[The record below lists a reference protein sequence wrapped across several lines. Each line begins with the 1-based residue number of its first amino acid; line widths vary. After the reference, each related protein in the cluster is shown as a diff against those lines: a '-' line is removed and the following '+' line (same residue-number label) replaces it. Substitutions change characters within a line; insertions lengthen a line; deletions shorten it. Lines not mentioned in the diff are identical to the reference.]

1 MKGRVLS
8 VAMILSAVFF
18 FPALS
23 FSMEPHDDFSGSS
36 IDLTKWRWGEFIR
49 EIREFGGEKKLLLAR
64 SGISPLA
71 IGSYPNVQYNWL
83 PFSEPSSVNSI
94 EAAVTLLDAKING
107 NGSVQARLGGRWYN
121 DGTSGGGY
129 AGDIWAELNLLAVPG
144 VLKGW
149 WYVGRYTGPS
159 DTTITQLAAG
169 DFTQPISMGIPYTLF
184 IGFDGANTFTF
195 RIGAETITYKGPS
208 RIGDP
213 DNPFKGL
220 GVRTQINDAS
230 SSSYVEATF
239 DDVYTDGT
247 LYDDFDDPSM
257 MIDSS
262 KWRVYEFVREVA
274 GGRLRS
280 KSRTSTHSTSDA
292 FVNNTLEIAYP
303 VGINAIQ
310 ARVTPIAYNNPQGVF
325 QVADISGAFYNDG
338 SGAYGRT
345 GDVVGQVFI
354 GGRGSTPIA
363 MWRVYRY
370 LDPDGQF
377 YELLASGPF
386 STPVAL
392 GVTYILSLYWSGN
405 EFTFLFEGERA
416 TYRSETPINPAK
428 VPFRRIRTIVSPES
442 GKSEGLIEALF
453 DDVKVGYVPPND
465 DFSGAFIH
473 RGRWKNGETVREIES
488 SALLLACGSSS
499 PIVTSSFPYTD
510 FNRLGFA
517 DPNSANAIQA
527 DITILDHFVRNKAYT
542 RIRLDGR
549 WYNDGSGMPGSD
561 MTGDIQAELSLRGD
575 PSGLYGRWSVYR
587 FTNAVGTTAAT
598 LGWGDFTTPIVMGP
612 TYTLFIGY
620 DSSANQFTFR
630 IGSEE
635 YTFGPTGLPT
645 RLRDPN
651 SPWKS
656 LTIRTQIDDDES
668 SGYIAA
674 AFDNVYVNGIPYDDF
689 SSSTLNP
696 AKWIAYEFARE
707 LTDGKFRSK
716 VRSGP
721 ASTSHLNSGLSFSYP
736 TRIHSIRAK
745 VTPVLYQND
754 YGLEI
759 GAGISGIFY
768 HDGTPGTGYTG
779 DVAGIVGIGG
789 FGPTPEA
796 GWQVVR
802 LTDDTGQNWEV
813 LAQGSFLTPVALGNT
828 YVLWVG
834 WDGTRLTF
842 RFEGEEASYT
852 PGTPIHPPNVPAR
865 TVGNRIYNPAGNEA
879 FIEAYFD
886 DLVVNNP
893 AVQISPSSGLFG
905 DILVGGAAEQT
916 FTISNIGDG
925 WLEVQDP
932 SGLNPP
938 FEATSATTCPDPPF
952 TLDPGASCTVVIRF
966 SPFSTGSFLQTLT
979 ARTNDPDHPTVGIPL
994 QGTGVAVLTVNKA
1007 GSGHGTVT
1015 SSPPGIDCGS
1025 DCQQEYNS
1033 VLSVTLTPTPDPDS
1047 TFTGWSGAGCLGT
1060 GTCTVT
1066 TNTHA
1071 KVTATFEIKTYR
1083 LTILKAGTGSGTVTS
1098 EDGKVS
1104 CGSDCEEIYTHGT
1117 SVTLTATP
1125 DTGFAFAGWS
1135 GSGCTGTGT
1144 CTVTMDGPKT
1154 VTATFVRFLVSPDEG
1169 TIGTELTIT
1178 GAGFG
1183 PSKGKVLIGG
1193 VALKVLEWTDTMIRG
1208 TISKVPPVDVASD
1221 VIVQPKVPKGSPPIT
1236 EPEAFTVR
1244 GPEITDVEPDS
1255 GVSGSTSPITI
1266 HGKFFSTKKGKVTL
1280 ERAGT
1285 VKNCKV
1291 LAWGMEMITFL
1302 VPKKMT
1308 AASDYTLRVTNKV
1321 GPDTITFDVIAAP

>member
-1 MKGRVLS
+1 MRGRGLS

-23 FSMEPHDDFSGSS
+23 FSMEPYDDFSGSS

-83 PFSEPSSVNSI
+83 PLSEPNSVNSI

-107 NGSVQARLGGRWYN
+107 NASVQARLGGRWYN
-121 DGTSGGGY
+121 DGTPGGGY
-129 AGDIWAELNLLAVPG
+129 AGDIWAELSLWASPGLLMG
-144 VLKGW
+144 R

-159 DTTITQLAAG
+159 GTTITQLAAG
-169 DFTQPISMGIPYTLF
+169 DFTQPISVGTPYTLY

-208 RIGDP
+208 RAGDP
-213 DNPFKGL
+213 NNPWKGL
-220 GVRTQINDAS
+220 GVKTQINNAS

-257 MIDSS
+257 MMDSS
-262 KWRVYEFVREVA
+262 KWRVYEFVREIA

-280 KSRTSTHSTSDA
+280 KLRTSTHSTSDA

-338 SGAYGRT
+338 SGAHGRT

-354 GGRGSTPIA
+354 GGRGSTPIG

-377 YELLASGPF
+377 SQLLASGPF

-392 GVTYILSLYWSGN
+392 GVTYTLSLYWSGN

-416 TYRSETPINPAK
+416 TYRPETPIHPAK
-428 VPFRRIRTIVSPES
+428 VPFRRIRTIISLEP

-465 DFSGAFIH
+465 DFSGVLIDQ
-473 RGRWKNGETVREIES
+473 GRWKTGEVVREIEGG
-488 SALLLACGSSS
+488 ALLLTCASPN
-499 PIVTSSFPYTD
+499 PIVTTSFPYRMG
-510 FNRLGFA
+510 NSLAFA
-517 DPNSANAIQA
+517 HPDAVNSIRA
-527 DITILDHFVRNKAYT
+527 DITLLDRRIRNHAYT
-542 RIRLDGR
+542 WTRLGGR
-549 WYNDGSGMPGSD
+549 WYNDGSGTSGSD
-561 MTGDIQAELSLRGD
+561 MTGDIWAEVSLMEA
-575 PSGLYGRWSVYR
+575 PSGVYGRWGVSRY
-587 FTNAVGTTAAT
+587 TNAKGTTWTT
-598 LGWGDFTTPIVMGP
+598 LGSGDFTVPITLG
-612 TYTLFIGY
+612 TSYTVYINY
-620 DSSANQFTFR
+620 DQGINQFTFR
-630 IGSEE
+630 IGSET
-635 YTFGPTGLPT
+635 YTFGPTGLPA
-645 RLRDPN
+645 RIRGPN
-651 SPWKS
+651 SPLKD
-656 LTIRTQIDDDES
+656 LALRVQINDDES
-668 SGYIAA
+668 FGYVAA
-674 AFDNVYVNGIPYDDF
+674 SFDNVYVNGALYDDF
-689 SSSTLNP
+689 SSSSIDQT
-696 AKWIAYEFARE
+696 KWSTYEFVRE
-707 LTDGKFRSK
+707 ISEGQFRSM
-716 VRSGP
+716 VRSGSG
-721 ASTSHLNSGLSFSYP
+721 STSPLNSGIESLYP
-736 TRIHSIRAK
+736 NRVRLMRAK
-745 VTPVLYQND
+745 VTLVLYQND
-754 YGLEI
+754 HGLEI
-759 GAGISGIFY
+759 GAGIGGIFY

-828 YVLWVG
+828 YALWVG
-834 WDGTRLTF
+834 WDGSHLSF
-842 RFEGEEASYT
+842 RFESEEASYT
-852 PGTPIHPPNVPAR
+852 PGTPIHPPNVPVR

-938 FEATSATTCPDPPF
+938 FEGTSATTCPDLPF

-966 SPFSTGSFLQTLT
+966 SPFSTGTFLQTLT
-979 ARTNDPDHPTVGIPL
+979 ARTNDPDHPTVSIPL

-1033 VLSVTLTPTPDPDS
+1033 VLSVTLTATPNPDS
-1047 TFTGWSGAGCLGT
+1047 TFTGWSGAGCSGT

-1071 KVTATFEIKTYR
+1071 EVTATFEIKTYQ

-1098 EDGKVS
+1098 GDGKVS

-1117 SVTLTATP
+1117 PVTLTATP

-1154 VTATFVRFLVSPDEG
+1154 VTATFVRFLVRPDEG
-1169 TIGTELTIT
+1169 TIGTEVTIT

-1183 PSKGKVLIGG
+1183 TSKGKVLIGG
-1193 VALKVLEWTDTMIRG
+1193 LALKVLQWTDTMIRG

-1236 EPEAFTVR
+1236 EPEAFTAR

-1321 GPDTITFDVIAAP
+1321 GSDTITFDVIAPP